1 MSKKE
6 KEQAKEEEIKQ
17 QEAQVETENGA
28 DSTEAEAQT
37 AEAEE
42 QETKE
47 ETPDDKIAALQAEL
61 DKAKKEYLFLMAE
74 FDNYRK
80 RTLKEKADLIK
91 NGGEKA
97 MLDLLPVVDDFER
110 AIDAIDKSDD
120 VESLK
125 DGVSL
130 IYNKFL
136 KYLESQQVKPMESTG
151 NDFDADIYGKPIALQ
166 FIKFLRLEFKL
177 GSIEELRA
185 QLTRDRATSRTV
197 LARWQSAQ
205 KAQKSQSI

>member
-17 QEAQVETENGA
+17 QEAQVEAENGA
-28 DSTEAEAQT
+28 DSTEAEAQS
-37 AEAEE
+37 AEADE

-151 NDFDADIYGKPIALQ
+151 NDFDADIYEAVTTFPAPDESMKGKVIDTVQ
-166 FIKFLRLEFKL
+166 KGYTINEKVLRHAKVVV
-177 GSIEELRA
+177 G
-185 QLTRDRATSRTV
+185 Q
-197 LARWQSAQ
+197 
-205 KAQKSQSI
+205 